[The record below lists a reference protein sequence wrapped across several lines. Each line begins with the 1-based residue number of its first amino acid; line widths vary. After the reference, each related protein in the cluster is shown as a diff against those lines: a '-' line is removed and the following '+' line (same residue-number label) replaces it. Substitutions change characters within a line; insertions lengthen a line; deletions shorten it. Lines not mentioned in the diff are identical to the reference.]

1 MPTIREV
8 AKRAGVAPITVSRV
22 VNQSGY
28 VSQDVR
34 ERVEKAIAELHYIPN
49 ALGTSLRSNRTHILA
64 LILSDVTNPFWTT
77 VARGV
82 EDAANESGYYV
93 VLCNTDESQAK
104 QNQYVNVMLKKRVDG
119 FLLVPAESNDG
130 TIETI
135 VHQQVPVVVLDRRVI
150 SQSVDVVRAD
160 STDGAYRLTRHLI
173 DQGHRRIAIVTG
185 PRDVSTARDRVFGYR
200 QAMDEAGLKINES
213 QIYWGK
219 FAQSHGYESTQSVLS
234 STPRPTALVT
244 GNNFIAVGAMHALR
258 GAGIQVPHGMAVVTF
273 DDFPPGLSFDPFL
286 TTAVQPAYEMGY
298 RATQLLLAR
307 LLGKTTDP
315 CEEIVLPVEITVR
328 SSSLYT
334 LPRN

>member
-8 AKRAGVAPITVSRV
+8 AKHAGVSPITVSRV
-22 VNQSGY
+22 INKSGY

-34 ERVEKAIAELHYIPN
+34 DRVEKAISELHYIPN
-49 ALGTSLRSNRTHILA
+49 ALGTSLRSNRTHIIA

-77 VARGV
+77 LARGV

-104 QNQYVNVMLKKRVDG
+104 QNQYVNVLLKKRVDG
-119 FLLVPAESNDG
+119 FLLVPAESNN
-130 TIETI
+130 ETI
-135 VHQQVPVVVLDRRVI
+135 QTIVRQQVPVVVLDRRV
-150 SQSVDVVRAD
+150 SSKEVDVVRAD
-160 STDGAYRLTRHLI
+160 SEGGAYRLTRHLI
-173 DQGHRRIAIVTG
+173 QQGHRRIAIITG
-185 PRDVSTARDRVFGYR
+185 PQGVSTASDRVDGYR
-200 QAMDEAGLKINES
+200 RAMEEAGLKINEA

-219 FAQSHGYESTQSVLS
+219 FAQSHGYNAAQLILD

-258 GAGIQVPHGMAVVTF
+258 GAGIQVPQGMAVVTF
-273 DDFPPGLSFDPFL
+273 DDFPAGLTFDPFL

-307 LLGKTTDP
+307 LLEQTTDP
-315 CEEIVLPVEITVR
+315 CQETVLPVEITIR
-328 SSSLYT
+328 DSSNYT
-334 LPRN
+334 LPKN